1 MKPTMSSLLA
11 IGVVAVG
18 LTAYAQNAGQPA
30 PQAQGPGRG
39 GAPYAWCDQN
49 GDGICDRTGMPVGQG
64 RGQMMSPGMGRGM
77 AGVGRGMGAGMGRGT
92 RAGMGRGM
100 AAGMGRGMAC
110 PYRQGA
116 QSMAPSAQPAPAP
129 AK

>member
-1 MKPTMSSLLA
+1 MKPTLLSLLG
-11 IGVVAVG
+11 ISVVAVG
-18 LTAYAQNAGQPA
+18 LTAFAQNTSQPNPQVQA
-30 PQAQGPGRG
+30 PGPGS
-39 GAPYAWCDQN
+39 APHAWCDRN
-49 GDGICDRTGMPVGQG
+49 GDGICDFTGMPVGQG

-77 AGVGRGMGAGMGRGT
+77 GAGMGRGM

-110 PYRQGA
+110 PYSQGA